1 LTHKYKRDTIIT
13 EDVSSKSSKN
23 NEKALTFMTD
33 QKKRLKSTLIKYGV
47 IFGIALAYLIFV
59 LCTGLGIP
67 CVFHAITKLE
77 CPGCGVTRMLISIV
91 KLDFVS
97 AFWYNPFLFVTG
109 PFLIAYLIACEVKFI
124 KHGNRNMGKWQI
136 FMYVEL
142 ALALLYGILRNIF

>member
-1 LTHKYKRDTIIT
+1 MTHKYKRDTIII

-23 NEKALTFMTD
+23 NEKALNFMTD

-97 AFWYNPFLFVTG
+97 AFWYNPFLFITG

>member
-1 LTHKYKRDTIIT
+1 MTHKYKRDTIIT

-23 NEKALTFMTD
+23 NEKALNFMTD

-109 PFLIAYLIACEVKFI
+109 PFLIAYLVACEVKFI

>member
-1 LTHKYKRDTIIT
+1 MTHKYKRDTIIT

-23 NEKALTFMTD
+23 NEKALNFMTD

-124 KHGNRNMGKWQI
+124 KHGNRRMGKWEI
-136 FMYVEL
+136 FMYIEL

>member
-1 LTHKYKRDTIIT
+1 MTHKYKRDTIIT

-23 NEKALTFMTD
+23 NEKALNFMTD

-67 CVFHAITKLE
+67 CIFHAITKLE
-77 CPGCGVTRMLISIV
+77 CPGCGVTRMLISVV

-109 PFLIAYLIACEVKFI
+109 PFLIAYLIAYEVKFI

>member
-1 LTHKYKRDTIIT
+1 MTHKYKRDTIIT

-23 NEKALTFMTD
+23 NEKALNFMTD

-91 KLDFVS
+91 KLDFIS

-109 PFLIAYLIACEVKFI
+109 PFLIAYLIACELKFI

>member
-1 LTHKYKRDTIIT
+1 MTHKYKCDTIIT
-13 EDVSSKSSKN
+13 EDVSSKSSKIN
-23 NEKALTFMTD
+23 KKALNSMTD

-47 IFGIALAYLIFV
+47 IFGIALVYLVFV

-97 AFWYNPFLFVTG
+97 AFWYNPFLFITG
-109 PFLIAYLIACEVKFI
+109 PFLIAYLVACEVKFI
-124 KHGNRNMGKWQI
+124 KHGNRKMGKWEI
-136 FMYVEL
+136 FLYAEL
-142 ALALLYGILRNIF
+142 VLALLYGVLRNIF

>member
-1 LTHKYKRDTIIT
+1 MTHKYKRDTIIT

-23 NEKALTFMTD
+23 NEKVLNFMTD

-124 KHGNRNMGKWQI
+124 KQGNRNMGKWQI

>member
-1 LTHKYKRDTIIT
+1 MTHKYKRDTIIT

-23 NEKALTFMTD
+23 NEKALNFMTD

-91 KLDFVS
+91 KLDFIS

-109 PFLIAYLIACEVKFI
+109 PFLIAYLIACELKFI

-142 ALALLYGILRNIF
+142 ALALLNGLLRNIF

>member
-1 LTHKYKRDTIIT
+1 LTHKYKCDTIIT
-13 EDVSSKSSKN
+13 EDVSSKSSKH
-23 NEKALTFMTD
+23 NEKALNFMTD

>member
-1 LTHKYKRDTIIT
+1 MTHKYKRDTIIT
-13 EDVSSKSSKN
+13 EDASSKSSKN
-23 NEKALTFMTD
+23 NEKALNFMTD

-77 CPGCGVTRMLISIV
+77 CPGCGVTRMLISVV

-97 AFWYNPFLFVTG
+97 AFWYNPFLFLTG

>member
-1 LTHKYKRDTIIT
+1 MTHKYKRDTIIT

-23 NEKALTFMTD
+23 NEKALNFMTD

-109 PFLIAYLIACEVKFI
+109 PFLIAYLIACELKFI

>member
-1 LTHKYKRDTIIT
+1 MTHKYKRDTIII

-23 NEKALTFMTD
+23 NEKALNFMTD

>member
-1 LTHKYKRDTIIT
+1 MTHKYKRDTIIT

-23 NEKALTFMTD
+23 NEKVLNFMTD

>member
-1 LTHKYKRDTIIT
+1 MTHKYKRDTIIT

-23 NEKALTFMTD
+23 NEKALNFMTD

>member
-1 LTHKYKRDTIIT
+1 MTHKYKRDTIIT

-23 NEKALTFMTD
+23 NEKALNFMTD

-91 KLDFVS
+91 KLDFIS

>member
-1 LTHKYKRDTIIT
+1 MTHKYKRDTIIT

-23 NEKALTFMTD
+23 NEKALNFMTD

-77 CPGCGVTRMLISIV
+77 CPGCGVTRMLISVV

>member
-1 LTHKYKRDTIIT
+1 
-13 EDVSSKSSKN
+13 
-23 NEKALTFMTD
+23 MTD
-33 QKKRLKSTLIKYGV
+33 QKKRLKATLIKYGV

-67 CVFHAITKLE
+67 CIFHAITKLE

-142 ALALLYGILRNIF
+142 VLALLYGVLRNIF

>member
-1 LTHKYKRDTIIT
+1 MTHKYKRDTIIT
-13 EDVSSKSSKN
+13 EDVFSKSSKN
-23 NEKALTFMTD
+23 NEKALNFMTD

-91 KLDFVS
+91 KLDFIS
-97 AFWYNPFLFVTG
+97 TFWYNPFLFITG

>member
-1 LTHKYKRDTIIT
+1 MTHKYKRDTIIT

-23 NEKALTFMTD
+23 NEKALNFMTD

-97 AFWYNPFLFVTG
+97 AFWYNPFLFITG